1 VPRTVGR
8 GLQGGRGKERVNQV
22 EDSQVPSHPKLVRV
36 LLILV
41 AITSILSLLYAIQYY
56 VGGPIRLAVVSEL
69 YDVAFSPLES
79 VIAAGAQDGRLR
91 LWEMPRKLNTSVGA
105 DFDVAQEEPWPVR
118 MLLGHKAPVI
128 RVAFTPDGKTL
139 FSVSSDGEVRRW
151 EASTASGNPGQ
162 VVLQVGEPIVHAALS
177 ADRSLLAAMGLDGTI
192 QVWNLASGQKV
203 QSIAPTAGG
212 GRAIALSDDGTLV
225 AASDGVNIQ
234 VWEVESGAQVQPMV
248 GYCDDDAYAT
258 VEACEQAEATWLG
271 HIQEVTAL
279 AFSPDNQLLAS
290 GSADTTVLFWNVES
304 GEVEWSSVGHWA
316 AVNSLVFDK
325 EGNLLLS
332 TGADN
337 AIKTLRVPGGKST
350 ATFVGSLAAVNSG
363 IFGPVADT
371 LTTVS
376 NDGTMRVWE
385 TGNQY
390 VIHLEWSKYGFQPM
404 WGKVL
409 AVWLLVSGLLGLVCM
424 LGLWQIRLWSHLLT
438 LALFLVGPIVVL
450 GLPFFEVL
458 TYPLTAGVKLQV
470 AWPLLILAAWYVAL
484 VVLLTREQVALFYEA
499 PHAAA
504 LAEQLQVSQRTV
516 KLRFGIYGL
525 AVWIALLVLLFSV
538 LRRFHLDVAFMG
550 HFFNFIM
557 QGSWTTLYISAL
569 SILLAVVLALFGA
582 LGRLSR
588 NPIANGVSSF
598 YISLIRGT
606 PLLVQIFI
614 WYLGLP
620 QLGILL
626 KAEVAGILALGVN
639 YGAYM
644 TEIFRAGIQ
653 AIGKGQHEAAQAL
666 GMSRSQTFVRI
677 VLPQAFRIVIPPIGN
692 EFIAMMKD
700 SSLVYVMGVWE
711 LTFRANK
718 IGRQNFRAME
728 TFIIAAAFYWLLTV
742 IFQFLQGKLEEYMA
756 RGERR

>member
-1 VPRTVGR
+1 VS
-8 GLQGGRGKERVNQV
+8 QA

-41 AITSILSLLYAIQYY
+41 AITSILSLLYAIQYCA
-56 VGGPIRLAVVSEL
+56 GGPIRLAVVSEL

-79 VIAAGAQDGRLR
+79 VIAAGAQDGKVR
-91 LWEMPRKLNTSVGA
+91 LWEVPKKLNTRVGA
-105 DFDVAQEEPWPVR
+105 DFDVAQEEPWPVHI
-118 MLLGHKAPVI
+118 LSGHKAPVI

-139 FSVSSDGEVRRW
+139 ISVSSDGEVRRW

-162 VVLQVGEPIVHAALS
+162 VVLQVGEPVVHAALS
-177 ADRSLLAAMGLDGTI
+177 ADRSLLAVIGGDGTI
-192 QVWNLASGQKV
+192 QVWDLASGQKA

-225 AASDGVNIQ
+225 AASDGVDIQ
-234 VWEVESGAQVQPMV
+234 VWAVESGAQVQKMV

-258 VEACEQAEATWLG
+258 VEACEQAGATWLG
-271 HIQEVTAL
+271 HTQEVTAL

-332 TGADN
+332 AGADN

-363 IFGPVADT
+363 IFGPAADT
-371 LTTVS
+371 LTTVG
-376 NDGTMRVWE
+376 NDGIMRVWE
-385 TGNQY
+385 TANQY
-390 VIHLEWSKYGFQPM
+390 VIHLEWSRYGFQPM
-404 WGKVL
+404 WGQVL
-409 AVWLLVSGLLGLVCM
+409 AVWLLVSGLLGLVCV
-424 LGLWQIRLWSHLLT
+424 LGLWQVRLWSHLLT
-438 LALFLVGPIVVL
+438 LGVFLVGPIVVL

-458 TYPLTAGVKLQV
+458 TYPLTVGVKLQV
-470 AWPLLILAAWYVAL
+470 GWPLLVLAVWYAAL
-484 VVLLTREQVALFYEA
+484 LVLLTREEVALFYEA
-499 PHAAA
+499 PHTAT
-504 LAEQLQVSQRTV
+504 LAVQLQASQRTV

-525 AVWIALLVLLFSV
+525 AVWILLLVLLFSV

-550 HFFNFIM
+550 HYFSFIM

-569 SILLAVVLALFGA
+569 SILLAVVMALFGA

-666 GMSRSQTFVRI
+666 GMSRGQTFRRI

-728 TFIIAAAFYWLLTV
+728 TFIIAAGFYWILTV
-742 IFQFLQGKLEEYMA
+742 IFQFLQGKLEEHMA